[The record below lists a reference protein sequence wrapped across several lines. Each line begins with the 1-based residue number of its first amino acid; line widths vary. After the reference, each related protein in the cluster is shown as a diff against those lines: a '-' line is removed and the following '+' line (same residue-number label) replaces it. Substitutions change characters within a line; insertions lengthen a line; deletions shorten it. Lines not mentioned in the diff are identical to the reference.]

1 MELDRDHK
9 QWKHLLYIC
18 ECIVSSAATCGLVSN
33 DRYVSNCCLQIRCS
47 DCVQMVGSSGLC
59 YFRTI
64 HVTDVLLLEA
74 STSGKK

>member
-1 MELDRDHK
+1 MEFDRDHK
-9 QWKHLLYIC
+9 QWKHLLYVC

-47 DCVQMVGSSGLC
+47 DCAQMVGSNGVC